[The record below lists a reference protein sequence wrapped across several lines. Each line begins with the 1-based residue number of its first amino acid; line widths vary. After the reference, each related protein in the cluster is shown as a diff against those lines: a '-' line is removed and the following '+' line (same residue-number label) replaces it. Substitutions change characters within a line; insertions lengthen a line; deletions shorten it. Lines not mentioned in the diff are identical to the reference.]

1 MMAKKVSP
9 FLDKKASF
17 VKQLYGAACE
27 AGRAFELNPAMI
39 LAQAAIETGWGESSY
54 AKRGNNYFG
63 IIACGKPN
71 AYWKGDKSSVNGR
84 GLCFRKYPMD
94 TDSFMD
100 YGRLLRVQYPRAA
113 QMSFFPAAFAQEISY
128 SAYISEKNGDNREHY
143 RKMLI
148 SIEADI
154 RNIVVEHALD
164 LPFDDD
170 TCVDTKSDVERKV
183 FWNEENEVFA

>member
-1 MMAKKVSP
+1 MAKKGNP
-9 FLDKKASF
+9 FLGKKASF

-39 LAQAAIETGWGESSY
+39 LSQAAIETGWGDSGY

-71 AYWKGDKSSVNGR
+71 AYWKGAKSSVNSN
-84 GLCFRKYPMD
+84 GLCFRKYATA
-94 TDSFMD
+94 TDGFMD

-113 QMSFFPAAFAQEISY
+113 EKSYFPAAFAQEISY

-154 RNIVVEHALD
+154 RDIVAEHGLD
-164 LPFDDD
+164 LPFDNDAK
-170 TCVDTKSDVERKV
+170 VDTASYVERKAL
-183 FWNEENEVFA
+183 WNEKDEVFA

>member
-1 MMAKKVSP
+1 MAKKENP
-9 FLDKKASF
+9 FIGKKASF
-17 VKQLYGAACE
+17 VKQLFGAACE
-27 AGRAFELNPAMI
+27 AGRAFDLNPAMI
-39 LAQAAIETGWGESSY
+39 LAQAAIETGWGESGY

-71 AYWKGDKSSVNGR
+71 AYWKGAKSSVNAN
-84 GLCFRKYPMD
+84 GLCFRKYAMP

-100 YGRLLRVQYPRAA
+100 YGRLLRAQYSRAA
-113 QMSFFPAAFAQEISY
+113 DKSYFSAAFAQEMSY

-154 RNIVVEHALD
+154 RDIVAEHGLD
-164 LPFDDD
+164 LPFDNDAN
-170 TCVDTKSDVERKV
+170 VDTESDVECNL
-183 FWNEENEVFA
+183 FWNEEDQVSA

>member
-1 MMAKKVSP
+1 MAKKGNP
-9 FLDKKASF
+9 FIGKKASF

-71 AYWKGDKSSVNGR
+71 CYWKGEKSSVNSR
-84 GLCFRKYPMD
+84 GLCFRKYPMA

-113 QMSFFPAAFAQEISY
+113 EMGFFPSAFAQEISY

-154 RNIVVEHALD
+154 RDIVAEHGLD

-170 TCVDTKSDVERKV
+170 AQVERIEQKEYCY
-183 FWNEENEVFA
+183 EENEVCA